1 MILKLDGRGALF
13 EQLARSLK
21 REILAGR
28 FAPGSQLPATRMLAK
43 AIGVSRNTVLGAYEL
58 LCAEQLASARPGSGT
73 RVTHLAATP
82 RTREARV
89 SIAAQSR
96 YSARTRK
103 LRPVTLS
110 GAMPSRRYNLQYG
123 EPLLRPQLFASWRR
137 KLLAAAIRSGPRYPA
152 AAGLH
157 SLRRAIADYLLRRR
171 GVSCAPNDVLIVSG
185 TQQALN
191 VVARC
196 VLDAGQSAV
205 IEDPHYELVEHAL
218 LAHGARVV
226 RVRVDAEGLVAA
238 ELPGRPP
245 RLIYVTPSHQFPSG
259 AVMSLDRRLELL
271 NYATKHN
278 CWVFEDDYDGEFHYD
293 GRPLP
298 ALQSLDV
305 AERVIYSGTFSKTL
319 FPGLRLGYIVC
330 PPALRADLHMAKTL
344 EDLGCSSIEQAALAA
359 FLESR
364 QYEKHLRESLVEL
377 RNRRHALL
385 EGLSRHLGDRVDVA
399 ASAGGMH
406 IVVWFRNLAYA
417 PFERLLARAAELQ
430 LGLHPIHRYYQKR
443 PPRPGLMLG
452 FAGLTPG
459 QLGSA
464 MALLGRCLNERAPV
478 VAPHREG

>member
-28 FAPGSQLPATRMLAK
+28 FAAGSQLPATRILAK

-58 LCAEQLASARPGSGT
+58 LCAEQLASARPSSGT
-73 RVTHLAATP
+73 RVTHLGAKP
-82 RTREARV
+82 RAREARV

-103 LRPVTLS
+103 LKAITLS
-110 GAMPSRRYNLQYG
+110 GTVPSRRYNLQYG

-137 KLLAAAIRSGPRYPA
+137 KLLAAASRGGPRYPMS
-152 AAGLH
+152 AGLRP
-157 SLRRAIADYLLRRR
+157 LRRAIADYLLRRR
-171 GVSCAPNDVLIVSG
+171 GVACTPEDVLIVSG
-185 TQQALN
+185 TQQAVN
-191 VVARC
+191 VVARS
-196 VLDAGQSAV
+196 VLDPGQSAV
-205 IEDPHYELVEHAL
+205 IEDPHYQLVEHAL
-218 LAHGARVV
+218 LAHGARLV
-226 RVRVDAEGLVAA
+226 RARVDAEGLVAA
-238 ELPGRPP
+238 ELPARPP
-245 RLIYVTPSHQFPSG
+245 RLIFVTPSHQFPSG
-259 AVMSLDRRLELL
+259 AVMSLDRRIELL

-330 PPALRADLHMAKTL
+330 PPALRGDLHMAKTL
-344 EDLGCSSIEQAALAA
+344 EDLGCSSIEQAALAS

-364 QYEKHLRESLVEL
+364 QYEKHLRESLAEL
-377 RNRRHALL
+377 RRRRQALL
-385 EGLSRHLGDRVDVA
+385 EGVSRHLGDRVHVA
-399 ASAGGMH
+399 PSAGGMH
-406 IVVWFRNLAYA
+406 LVVWFRDLTY
-417 PFERLLARAAELQ
+417 PLFERLLARAEELQ
-430 LGLHPIHRYYQKR
+430 LGLHPIHHYYQKR
-443 PPRPGLMLG
+443 PARPGLMLG
-452 FAGLTPG
+452 FAGLTPA

-464 MALLGRCLNERAPV
+464 MALLGRCVDEVTPV
-478 VAPHREG
+478 VIPVGED

>member
-406 IVVWFRNLAYA
+406 IVVWFRDLAYA

>member
-1 MILKLDGRGALF
+1 MILKLDGHGALF

-21 REILAGR
+21 REILEGR
-28 FAPGSQLPATRMLAK
+28 FAPGSRLPATRILAK
-43 AIGVSRNTVLGAYEL
+43 AIGMSRNTVLGAYEL
-58 LCAEQLASARPGSGT
+58 LCAEQLASSRPSSGT

-82 RTREARV
+82 RTRDARV

-96 YSARTRK
+96 YSARARK
-103 LRPVTLS
+103 LSRITLS
-110 GAMPSRRYNLQYG
+110 SIRPSRRYNLQYG
-123 EPLLRPQLFASWRR
+123 EPLLRPQVFASWRR
-137 KLLAAAIRSGPRYPA
+137 KLVAAAIRGGPRYPA
-152 AAGLH
+152 AAGLLA
-157 SLRRAIADYLLRRR
+157 LRCAIADYLLRRR
-171 GVSCAPNDVLIVSG
+171 GVSCAPEDVLVVSG

-191 VVARC
+191 VVART

-218 LAHGARVV
+218 LAHGARLV

-238 ELPGRPP
+238 ELPVRPP

-259 AVMSLDRRLELL
+259 AVMSLDRRIELL

-298 ALQSLDV
+298 ALQSLDI

-330 PPALRADLHMAKTL
+330 PPALRADLQTAKAL
-344 EDLGCSSIEQAALAA
+344 EDLGCSSIEQTALAS

-364 QYEKHLRESLVEL
+364 QYEKHLRKSLVEL
-377 RNRRHALL
+377 RGRRQALL
-385 EGLSRHLGDRVDVA
+385 EGLSRHLGDDVHIA

-406 IVVWFRNLAYA
+406 LVVWFRNLTYA
-417 PFERLLARAAELQ
+417 LFERLLARAEEVQ
-430 LGLHPIHRYYQKR
+430 LGLYPIHRYYQRR

-464 MALLGRCLNERAPV
+464 TALLGRCFDDVTARS
-478 VAPHREG
+478 

>member
-1 MILKLDGRGALF
+1 MILKLDGHGALF

-21 REILAGR
+21 REILEGR
-28 FAPGSQLPATRMLAK
+28 FAPGSRLPATRILAK
-43 AIGVSRNTVLGAYEL
+43 AIGLSRNTVLGAYEL
-58 LCAEQLASARPGSGT
+58 LCAEQLASSRPSSGT

-82 RTREARV
+82 RARDARV

-103 LRPVTLS
+103 LSRITLS
-110 GAMPSRRYNLQYG
+110 GIKPSRRYNLQYG
-123 EPLLRPQLFASWRR
+123 EPLLRPQVFASWRR
-137 KLLAAAIRSGPRYPA
+137 KLLAAAIRGGPRYPA
-152 AAGLH
+152 AAGLLA
-157 SLRRAIADYLLRRR
+157 LRRAIADYLLRRR
-171 GVSCAPNDVLIVSG
+171 GVSCTPEDVLIVSG

-191 VVARC
+191 VVART

-218 LAHGARVV
+218 LAHGARLV
-226 RVRVDAEGLVAA
+226 RVRVDAAGLVAA

-259 AVMSLDRRLELL
+259 AVMSLDRRIELL

-330 PPALRADLHMAKTL
+330 PPALRADLQTAKAL
-344 EDLGCSSIEQAALAA
+344 EDLGCSSIEQTALAS

-364 QYEKHLRESLVEL
+364 QYEKHLRKSLVEL
-377 RNRRHALL
+377 RGRRQALL
-385 EGLSRHLGDRVDVA
+385 EGLSRYLGDDIHIA

-406 IVVWFRNLAYA
+406 LVVWFRNLTYVL
-417 PFERLLARAAELQ
+417 FERLLGRAEELQ
-430 LGLHPIHRYYQKR
+430 LGLYPIHRYYQRR

-464 MALLGRCLNERAPV
+464 MALLGRCFNDVTVRS
-478 VAPHREG
+478 